1 MGNNKNSVNKLFEE
15 KSRIPDPFPPVRK
28 FGGIQRSQTLP
39 VPTKK
44 VEDTSIGFSNDFFA
58 LALSSLPSL
67 QQPKWQKTIE
77 DRIKSVVSIK
87 FSLVEF
93 FDTEEPLNS
102 EATGFVVDSK
112 RGLILTNRHV
122 VSPGPF
128 VGEAI
133 FHDLEEVGVFPVYR
147 DPVHDFGFLR
157 FDPAKIK
164 YMPVKEIPLEP
175 SAAKVGLEIR
185 VIGNDNGDQLSI
197 LAGCISQLHR
207 NASDYGP
214 GNYSDFNTFYYQA
227 ASSAS
232 GGSSGSPVIDVEGRA
247 VALQSAG
254 SDEAASNYYLP
265 LDRVIRALK
274 CIQNNEP
281 ITRGT
286 IQAKFMY
293 EPFNETRRLG
303 LLPDTEEDV
312 RNTFPDGRGMLVVA
326 SVVPNGPAYG
336 MLEEGDILV
345 MVNGNHTI
353 EFSHLEEVIDTSVG
367 SSVRF
372 TVERGGEVL
381 NFDIVV
387 QDLHAITPDRYVTI
401 GGGIFNELSYQIAM
415 SYKIPVG
422 GVYVSGGYGMWF
434 GSGMVIDS
442 AHNKPTPDLST
453 FIEVMKGI
461 PDGEHFPV
469 KYHYASNQRD
479 MRLKIVRMERHW
491 SPFKVAIK
499 DDTSGYWNFTDLG
512 QPPVPELRRRITAD
526 MLPSDNLSSETNLI
540 RSFVKI
546 KYYMPLTL
554 DGFRL
559 VNTEGYGVI
568 VDAARGI
575 IVVSRS
581 LVPVSMG
588 DLTIIIADSVK
599 IPGHIVFF
607 HPGHNFV
614 FISYDTNLVDDG
626 IVRNIN
632 ISDAPLEDGQ
642 EAYFFGFNNSDFP
655 VLTKTTVSYVKNY
668 SFAEN
673 NPPRFKSVN
682 FDAITLGSTVP
693 YTCDNGIIVDGQG
706 CVQAF
711 FFNYLESSDEHG
723 NEKEIQLGL
732 PIDVILPALYDI
744 REGKYPTVRMLT
756 IELTSLSFDEAKDI
770 GLSFF
775 WIKLFKET
783 NPTCLDVYQIYRV
796 EAGSPCQGVLKELD
810 IILAVDGQPCT
821 QLADMDIQYYQPEV
835 EMTILRDS
843 EELVIT
849 VPTTPCSGEGTTRVV
864 RWCGAVLQE
873 PYKAVLQQVERIPSQ
888 VYVSS
893 CNFGSPANNYGLAP
907 TKFITHVNGFETPDL
922 DALLRV
928 LGDSP
933 DNTYVRIRLVSL
945 EGHPEILTLKTNYH
959 YWPTTELVKDR
970 DSVAWS
976 RKEH

>member
-1 MGNNKNSVNKLFEE
+1 M
-15 KSRIPDPFPPVRK
+15 PDPIPSAKR
-28 FGGIQRSQTLP
+28 FGSIPRSRTLP
-39 VPTKK
+39 ASTKK
-44 VEDTSIGFSNDFFA
+44 VEDTSLNFSNDFFA

-77 DRIKSVVSIK
+77 ERIKSVVSIK

-102 EATGFVVDSK
+102 QATGFVVDAK

-122 VSPGPF
+122 VSSGPF

-133 FHDLEEVGVFPVYR
+133 FHDLEEVDVFPVYR

-157 FDPAKIK
+157 FDPSKIK
-164 YMPVKEIPLEP
+164 YMPVTEIALEP

-207 NASDYGP
+207 NTSDYGP

-232 GGSSGSPVIDVEGRA
+232 GGSSGSPVIDVEGKA

-274 CIQNNEP
+274 CIQNGES

-286 IQAKFMY
+286 IQVKFMY

-303 LLPDTEEDV
+303 LLPDTEEDI
-312 RNTFPDGRGMLVVA
+312 RSTFPDSRGMLVVA
-326 SVVPNGPAYG
+326 SVVPNGPAHG
-336 MLEEGDILV
+336 LLEEGDILV
-345 MVNGNHTI
+345 KLNGSCTI
-353 EFSHLEEVIDTSVG
+353 EFSRLEEVIDTSVG
-367 SSVRF
+367 RSVKF
-372 TVERGGEVL
+372 TIERGGEVL
-381 NFDIVV
+381 HFDIVV
-387 QDLHAITPDRYVTI
+387 QDLHSITPDRYVTI

-422 GVYVSGGYGMWF
+422 GVYVAGGYGMWF
-434 GSGMVIDS
+434 GSGTVIRS
-442 AHNKPTPDLST
+442 ANNQPTPNLDT
-453 FIEVMKGI
+453 FVDVMKRI

-469 KYHYASNQRD
+469 KYQYASNPRD
-479 MRLKIVRMERHW
+479 VRLKIVRMERHW
-491 SPFKVAIK
+491 SPFKIAIK
-499 DDTSGYWNFTDLG
+499 DDSSGYWNFTDLG
-512 QPPVPELRRRITAD
+512 PPPVPELRRRITAD
-526 MLPSDNLSSETNLI
+526 MLPSDTLGSEMDLV

-568 VDAARGI
+568 VDSAKGI
-575 IVVSRS
+575 IIVSRS

-588 DLTIIIADSVK
+588 DLTIIIADSIK
-599 IPGHIVFF
+599 IPGNIVYF

-614 FISYDTNLVDDG
+614 FISYDTNLVDND
-626 IVRNIN
+626 IVRDVKT
-632 ISDAPLEDGQ
+632 SATKLEDGQ
-642 EAYFFGFNNSDFP
+642 DAYFFGFNNSDFP
-655 VLTKTTVSYVKNY
+655 VLTKTMISYVKNY
-668 SFAEN
+668 GFVEN

-693 YTCDNGIIVDGQG
+693 YTCDNGVIVDGQG
-706 CVQAF
+706 QVQALF
-711 FFNYLESSDEHG
+711 LNYFGSTDENG

-732 PIDVILPALYDI
+732 PIDIILPALNDL
-744 REGKYPTVRMLT
+744 RDGKQPTIRMLN
-756 IELTSLSFDEAKDI
+756 IELTSLSFDEAKDV

-775 WIKLFKET
+775 WIKQFKET
-783 NPTCLDVYQIYRV
+783 NPACLDVYQIYRV

-810 IILAVDGQPCT
+810 IILAVDGRPCT
-821 QLADMDIQYYQPEV
+821 KLIDMDIQYYQSEF
-835 EMTILRDS
+835 EMTVLRDS
-843 EELVIT
+843 KELVIS
-849 VPTTPCSGEGTTRVV
+849 VPTVPCSGEGTIRVV

-873 PYKAVLQQVERIPSQ
+873 PYKAVLQQVENLPSQ

-907 TKFITHVNGFETPDL
+907 TKFITHVNGFETSDL
-922 DALLRV
+922 DSLLKV

-959 YWPTTELVKDR
+959 YWPTVELIKDR
-970 DSVAWS
+970 GCVSGWS
-976 RKEH
+976 RKEY